1 MTPTGEEELYVALI
15 VWGGIIFAGSLIGI
29 WLTIVGLSLLR
40 KKNKITNLYE
50 QKDRQNGQHKSGAR
64 GKW

>member
-15 VWGGIIFAGSLIGI
+15 VWGGIIFAGSTVGI

-40 KKNKITNLYE
+40 RKKKTSELYE
-50 QKDRQNGQHKSGAR
+50 TKERQNGQHRGGAR
-64 GKW
+64 GKF